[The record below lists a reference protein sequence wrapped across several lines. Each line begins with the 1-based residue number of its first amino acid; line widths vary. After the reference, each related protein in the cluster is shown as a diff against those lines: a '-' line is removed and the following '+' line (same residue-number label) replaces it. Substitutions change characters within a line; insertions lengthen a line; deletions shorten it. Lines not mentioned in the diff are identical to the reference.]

1 MSNSDASAATLSRP
15 VAVAGEP
22 ARGAPWVTALEVTGL
37 GAIWGGSFL
46 FMRIAAPDFGAF
58 PLVELRLALGALVL
72 LPFLWQARARFTA
85 ALWLRLAAIG
95 AVNSAIPFALFAW
108 AAQRAPAGIGAL
120 TNSMAVLF
128 TALVGYVLYGEPI
141 GRRRALGLA
150 SGFAGVV
157 VLASGKMAGASV
169 GPAVLAGAFAA
180 LLYGV
185 GANLIRRQLGGIP
198 ASALAAAT
206 LLCGT
211 LLLAPFAIA
220 TWPARPVGTAS
231 WASALL
237 LGGLCTGVAFTF
249 YYRLIHRIGATRAA
263 AVTYLVP
270 LFGILWAWIALG
282 EALTAAMA
290 LAGVLILG
298 GVGLSQRGAPA
309 RR

>member
-1 MSNSDASAATLSRP
+1 
-15 VAVAGEP
+15 
-22 ARGAPWVTALEVTGL
+22 
-37 GAIWGGSFL
+37 
-46 FMRIAAPDFGAF
+46 
-58 PLVELRLALGALVL
+58 
-72 LPFLWQARARFTA
+72 
-85 ALWLRLAAIG
+85 
-95 AVNSAIPFALFAW
+95 
-108 AAQRAPAGIGAL
+108 
-120 TNSMAVLF
+120 VLF
-128 TALVGYVLYGEPI
+128 TALVGYVLYREPI
-141 GRRRALGLA
+141 GRRRAFGLA
-150 SGFAGVV
+150 AGFAGVV
-157 VLASGKMAGASV
+157 VLASSKMAGGSV
-169 GPAVLAGAFAA
+169 GPAVLAGALAA

-220 TWPARPVGTAS
+220 TWPTRPIPTAS

-270 LFGILWAWIALG
+270 LFGILWAWLALD
-282 EALTAAMA
+282 EAPTAAMA
-290 LAGVLILG
+290 LAGALILG
-298 GVGLSQRGAPA
+298 GVGLSQHGVPA